1 MTVIKPIQEFNLITS
16 EPIKSI
22 TETKLCIECTILC
35 VLQYTEAFIQTLCD
49 LFCLDMYCVTLNDFT
64 ENYKILS

>member
-22 TETKLCIECTILC
+22 TETKLCMIKPQVRSKMTASI
-35 VLQYTEAFIQTLCD
+35 
-49 LFCLDMYCVTLNDFT
+49 
-64 ENYKILS
+64 